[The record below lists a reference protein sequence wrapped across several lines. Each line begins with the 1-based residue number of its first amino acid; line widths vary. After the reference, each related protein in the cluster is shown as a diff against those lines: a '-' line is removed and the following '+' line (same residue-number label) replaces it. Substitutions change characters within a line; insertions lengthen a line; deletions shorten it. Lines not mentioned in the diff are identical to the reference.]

1 MPRSEKW
8 SFATRS
14 FARFALAGSAISLIC
29 AAPALAQAPV
39 AFPADGTLAHSAIP
53 SHYAIA
59 IRPDPKALT
68 FTGTFAIDIDVPQA
82 TDAVVLNAVQLKL
95 GKADLVAAGGRVTPL
110 TIGYD
115 EKAETVQL
123 AAPGPIAP
131 GRYRIEGSYAGH
143 IDTQADGLFA
153 LDYTGND
160 GKPTRA
166 LFTQFEPSYARQ
178 FAPMFDEP
186 SYKATFD
193 LSVVVP
199 EDRLAISNM
208 PIASEQ
214 PAGKGLKKVTFR
226 TTPKMASYLLF
237 FGAGDFERTAKMSG
251 AGVEAGIVAP
261 RGSGEQAQFALNELA
276 GLIPYYNDYFGQAY
290 PLPKIDNIAGPGQ
303 SEFFSAMENWG
314 AVFTFQRDLL
324 DDPKTT
330 SPRSREF
337 IAVAQAHEVAH
348 QWFGDLVTMAWWDDL
363 WLNEGFASWMENK
376 AIDHFHPDWFELLTR
391 VSGREAAMGL
401 DAFRTTHPVV
411 QHIRTVDE
419 ANQAFDAITYQKG
432 EAVLA
437 MLEAYAGED
446 TWRQGIRAYMAAHKF
461 GNSHTADLWS
471 AVEAAGATGLTT
483 IATDFTTQ
491 PGIPLVRAGDAQ
503 CANGKTTLSLTQ
515 DEFTRDRVG
524 EASTRR
530 WHVPLLVSVG
540 GAAPVRSIMA
550 GGKATL
556 TLDGCGPV
564 VINAGQLGYYRSL
577 YTPAALSGLTAA
589 MPRLTPIDQMGLVA
603 DQLELGYAGY
613 QPMGGALGLLAAV
626 PGNANAR
633 VAELAVNRF
642 EGLYDRLDGD
652 AAGQA
657 ALTARAVALWKP
669 RLDALG
675 YDPRAGDTVPDA
687 LLRSR
692 LVSALGHIGEP
703 GVVAEARRRFAALD
717 TDPHALDGA
726 LKQDWIGIIA
736 RNAGPAEWDKLERM
750 AEASTSTVARSDLFA
765 QLGAARDPALAQRAL
780 DLALTDKP
788 GKTTS
793 AAIIA
798 TVAGEHSELAFDFFR
813 AHRDTVLGLLDASAR
828 TTYVERIAAR
838 ADSEAMVGKLTDY
851 EATLPDDA
859 KKPVE
864 RALARLRNRL
874 AIKARVARETVAWLK
889 EGGLKEGGLKEGG
902 LKEGGLKEAGLKT
915 N

>member
-1 MPRSEKW
+1 MSRPHNCN
-8 SFATRS
+8 A
-14 FARFALAGSAISLIC
+14 FARTFAGLALAGSALSMGVVAH
-29 AAPALAQAPV
+29 AATPNPASA
-39 AFPADGTLAHSAIP
+39 AFPADGTLVHSAIP
-53 SHYAIA
+53 SHYVIS
-59 IRPDPKALT
+59 IRPDPGALT
-68 FTGTFAIDIDVPQA
+68 FNGTFAIDIVVPQA
-82 TDAVVLNAVQLKL
+82 TDAIVLNAVALKL
-95 GKADLVAAGGRVTPL
+95 GKASLVAPDGHITPL
-110 TIGYD
+110 ATSYD
-115 EKAETVQL
+115 DKEQTVKL
-123 AAPGPIAP
+123 AAPAMIAP
-131 GRYRIEGSYAGH
+131 GSYRVEGSYTGK

-153 LDYTGND
+153 LDYTGAD
-160 GKPTRA
+160 GKPARA

-199 EDRLAISNM
+199 ADRLAVSNM
-208 PIASEQ
+208 PIAHEDADG
-214 PAGKGLKKVTFR
+214 PGLKKVTFR

-237 FGAGDFERTAKMSG
+237 FGAGDFERMTKMTTATNDFG
-251 AGVEAGIVAP
+251 TVEAGIVSP
-261 RGSGEQAQFALNELA
+261 RGSGEQARFAVNELA
-276 GLIPYYNDYFGQAY
+276 ALIPYYNGYFGQKY

-330 SPRSREF
+330 SPQSREF

-437 MLEAYAGED
+437 MLEAYAGEN
-446 TWRQGIRAYMAAHKF
+446 TWRDGIRSYMATHKF
-461 GNSHTADLWS
+461 SNSHTAQLWS
-471 AVEAAGATGLTT
+471 AVETAGAAGLTT

-491 PGIPLVRAGDAQ
+491 PGIPLVRVADEQ
-503 CANGKTTLSLTQ
+503 CAGGKTTLSLKQ

-524 EASTRR
+524 EPSTRR

-540 GAAPVRSIMA
+540 GGAPVRSILA
-550 GGKATL
+550 DGKATL

-577 YTPAALSGLTAA
+577 YAPAAQTALTHILPQLA
-589 MPRLTPIDQMGLVA
+589 PIDQMGLVA

-613 QPMGGALGLLAAV
+613 QPMGGALNMLAAV
-626 PGNANAR
+626 PNTANAR
-633 VAELAVNRF
+633 VAALAVNRF
-642 EGLYDRLDGD
+642 DGLYDRLDGD
-652 AAGQA
+652 DAGQA
-657 ALTARAVALWKP
+657 ALSVRAIALWKP

-675 YDPRAGDTVPDA
+675 YDPRQSDTVPDA
-687 LLRSR
+687 LLRSG
-692 LVSALGHIGEP
+692 LVSALGHMGDA
-703 GVVAEARRRFAALD
+703 GVVAEAHRRFAALNSN
-717 TDPHALDGA
+717 PHALDGP
-726 LKQDWIGIIA
+726 LKQAWVGIVA
-736 RNAGPAEWDKLERM
+736 RNATPAEWDTLLKM
-750 AEASTSTVARSDLFA
+750 ATASTSTVERSDFFG
-765 QLGAARDPALAQRAL
+765 QLGAARDMALAKRAL

-793 AAIIA
+793 ASMISS
-798 TVAGEHSELAFDFFR
+798 VALVHSELAFDFFV
-813 AHRDTVLGLLDASAR
+813 AHRDAVLALVDASAR
-828 TTYVERIAAR
+828 TTYIEQIAAR
-838 ADSEAMVGKLTDY
+838 ANSEAMVDKLIAY
-851 EATLPDDA
+851 EATVSNDA

-864 RALARLRNRL
+864 RTLARLKNRL
-874 AIKARVARETVAWLK
+874 AVKARVASETVAWLK
-889 EGGLKEGGLKEGG
+889 S
-902 LKEGGLKEAGLKT
+902 T
-915 N
+915 

>member
-1 MPRSEKW
+1 MSRPAKRS
-8 SFATRS
+8 SLVRLA
-14 FARFALAGSAISLIC
+14 ALALACSPLSLAI
-29 AAPALAQAPV
+29 AAPGPARAQTASFPV
-39 AFPADGTLAHSAIP
+39 DGTLVHTAVP

-59 IRPDPKALT
+59 LRPDPVALT
-68 FTGTFAIDIDVPQA
+68 FTGEFAIDIDVPRA
-82 TDAVVLNAVQLKL
+82 TPAIVLNAVALTLDKVR
-95 GKADLVAAGGRVTPL
+95 LVAADGHVTPL
-110 TIGYD
+110 APAID
-115 EKAETVQL
+115 AKNQTVSL
-123 AAPGPIAP
+123 TAPAAIAP
-131 GRYRIEGSYAGH
+131 GHYRVEGSYAGH
-143 IDTQADGLFA
+143 IGTQADGLFA

-166 LFTQFEPSYARQ
+166 LFTQFEPSSARQ

-199 EDRLAISNM
+199 ADRLAVSNM
-208 PIASEQ
+208 PIKSEE
-214 PAGKGLKKVTFR
+214 PAGAGLKKVTFQ
-226 TTPKMASYLLF
+226 TTPKMSSYLLF
-237 FGAGDFERTAKMSG
+237 FGAGDFERTTKMST

-261 RGSGEQAQFALNELA
+261 RGSGDQSRFALNELA
-276 GLIPYYNDYFGQAY
+276 GLIPYYNGYFGQNY

-330 SPRSREF
+330 SPQSREF

-437 MLEAYAGED
+437 MLEAYAGAD
-446 TWRQGIRAYMAAHKF
+446 TWRDGIRAYMAAHKF
-461 GNSHTADLWS
+461 ANSHTADLWS
-471 AVEAAGATGLTT
+471 AVEAAGAKGLTT

-491 PGIPLVRAGDAQ
+491 PGIPLVRVAGEQ
-503 CANGKTTLSLTQ
+503 CADGKTTLTLTQ

-524 EASTRR
+524 EPSARR

-550 GGKATL
+550 DGKATL
-556 TLDGCGPV
+556 TLAGCGPV

-577 YTPAALSGLTAA
+577 YTPAELA
-589 MPRLTPIDQMGLVA
+589 RLTGALPRFAPIDQMGLVA
-603 DQLELGYAGY
+603 DQLELSYAGY
-613 QPMGGALGLLAAV
+613 QPMAGALDMLAAV
-626 PGNANAR
+626 PGTANAR
-633 VAELAVNRF
+633 VADLAVSRF
-642 EGLYDRLDGD
+642 VALYDRLDD
-652 AAGQA
+652 QAAGQA
-657 ALTARAVALWKP
+657 ALAARATALWKP

-675 YDPRAGDTVPDA
+675 YDPRPTDTVPDA

-692 LVSALGHIGEP
+692 LVSSLGHIGEP
-703 GVVAEARRRFAALD
+703 AVVAEARRRFAALD
-717 TDPHALDGA
+717 TNPHALDGP
-726 LKQDWIGIIA
+726 LKQSWLGIVA
-736 RNAGPAEWDKLERM
+736 RNASPAEWDKLQRL
-750 AEASTSTVARSDLFA
+750 AQSATSTVDRSDLFE

-780 DLALTDKP
+780 DLALTDAP

-793 AAIIA
+793 AQIISSVAIL
-798 TVAGEHSELAFDFFR
+798 HSEMAFDFFV
-813 AHRDTVLGLLDASAR
+813 AHRDAVLALVDASGR
-828 TTYVERIAAR
+828 TTYIERIASR
-838 ADSEAMVGKLTDY
+838 ADTQSMVGKLTAY
-851 EATLPDDA
+851 EATVPDDA

-864 RALARLRNRL
+864 RALVRLKDRL
-874 AIKARVARETVAWLK
+874 AVKARVVGETLAWLSR
-889 EGGLKEGGLKEGG
+889 G
-902 LKEGGLKEAGLKT
+902 
-915 N
+915 

>member
-1 MPRSEKW
+1 M
-8 SFATRS
+8 TRTAIRALS
-14 FARFALAGSAISLIC
+14 ALALAGSTISLII
-29 AAPALAQAPV
+29 ATPALADAPASPAAPV
-39 AFPADGTLAHSAIP
+39 AAFPVDGTLAHTAVP
-53 SHYAIA
+53 RHYAIS
-59 IRPDPKALT
+59 IVPDTKALR
-68 FTGTFAIDIDVPQA
+68 FSGTVAIDIDVPVA
-82 TDAVVLNAVQLKL
+82 TPAIVLNAAQIKVAQAGLI
-95 GKADLVAAGGRVTPL
+95 AAGGHPAPL
-110 TIGYD
+110 AITYD
-115 EKAETVQL
+115 EAAQTVTL
-123 AAPGPIAP
+123 TARAPIAP
-131 GRYRIEGSYAGH
+131 GHYRVDVDYTGQ

-153 LDYTGND
+153 LDYAGTD

-186 SYKATFD
+186 SYKASFD

-199 EDRLAISNM
+199 EDRMAVSNM
-208 PIASEQ
+208 PVATEV

-226 TTPKMASYLLF
+226 TTPVMSSYLLF
-237 FGAGDFERTAKMSG
+237 FGAGDFERMSMPTS

-261 RGSGEQAQFALNELA
+261 RGSGEQARFALTELA
-276 GLIPYYNDYFGQAY
+276 GLIPYYNDYFGQNY

-337 IAVAQAHEVAH
+337 IAEAQAHEVAH

-363 WLNEGFASWMENK
+363 WLNEGFASWMETK
-376 AIDHFHPDWFELLTR
+376 ATDHFHPDWSALLTR

-401 DAFRTTHPVV
+401 DAFRTTHPIV
-411 QHIRTVDE
+411 QHIRTVNE

-437 MLEAYAGED
+437 MLEAYAGAD

-461 GNSHTADLWS
+461 GNSHTADLWH

-491 PGIPLVRAGDAQ
+491 PGIPLVRVADQSCTA
-503 CANGKTTLSLTQ
+503 GKTTLTLTQ

-524 EASTRR
+524 EVSARR

-540 GAAPVRSIMA
+540 GAAPVRSILA
-550 GGKATL
+550 DGKATL
-556 TLDGCGPV
+556 TIDGCGPV

-577 YTPAALSGLTAA
+577 YTPAGLGDLVHALPHLA
-589 MPRLTPIDQMGLVA
+589 PIDQRGLVA
-603 DQLELGYAGY
+603 DQLELGFAGY
-613 QPMGGALGLLAAV
+613 QQLARPLDLLAAV
-626 PGNANAR
+626 PADANAR
-633 VAELAVNRF
+633 VANEAVGRF
-642 EGLYDRLDGD
+642 TSLYLRLDGD

-657 ALTARAVALWKP
+657 ALASRAIAAWKP

-675 YDPRAGDTVPDA
+675 YDPRATETLPDA
-687 LLRSR
+687 DLRSS
-692 LVSALGHIGEP
+692 LVAGLGRMAEP
-703 GVVAEARRRFAALD
+703 GVLAEARRRFAALD
-717 TDPHALDGA
+717 HDPHALDGP

-736 RNAGPAEWDKLERM
+736 YNATAADWDKLERL
-750 AEASTSTVARSDLFA
+750 AEASTSTVDRSDLFT
-765 QLGAARDPALAQRAL
+765 QLGAARDEALARRAL

-793 AAIIA
+793 AALISA
-798 TVAGEHSELAFDFFR
+798 VASEHSELAFDFFL
-813 AHRDTVLGLLDASAR
+813 AHHDAVLALVDASAR
-828 TTYVERIAAR
+828 TTYVERLAAR
-838 ADSEAMVGKLTDY
+838 ASTASMVAKLTAY
-851 EATLPDDA
+851 AATLPADA

-864 RALARLRNRL
+864 RALARLNDRL
-874 AIKARVARETVAWLK
+874 AVKARVARETVAWLK
-889 EGGLKEGGLKEGG
+889 G
-902 LKEGGLKEAGLKT
+902 A
-915 N
+915 